1 MKEQMCSVALNYEH
15 ALHSRDPL
23 NEEQRSY
30 ELPDDTIITV
40 DHHKRFSA
48 TEILFN
54 PRLIGSE
61 VNGLANIAFQA
72 IEKCDN
78 DLKIN
83 LYNNIVLAGGTTLLP
98 GFTERFEWEIK
109 REAKEGPKEMREKA
123 WVPVKTDINVFAD
136 LHRKYSAWIGGS
148 MIASFSTFQDMTI
161 KREEYDNMDSDK
173 HSLVLKKTIY

>member
-1 MKEQMCSVALNYEH
+1 MKDQMCSVALNYEH

-61 VNGLANIAFQA
+61 VNGLANIAF
-72 IEKCDN
+72 
-78 DLKIN
+78 
-83 LYNNIVLAGGTTLLP
+83 
-98 GFTERFEWEIK
+98 
-109 REAKEGPKEMREKA
+109 
-123 WVPVKTDINVFAD
+123 
-136 LHRKYSAWIGGS
+136 
-148 MIASFSTFQDMTI
+148 
-161 KREEYDNMDSDK
+161 
-173 HSLVLKKTIY
+173 